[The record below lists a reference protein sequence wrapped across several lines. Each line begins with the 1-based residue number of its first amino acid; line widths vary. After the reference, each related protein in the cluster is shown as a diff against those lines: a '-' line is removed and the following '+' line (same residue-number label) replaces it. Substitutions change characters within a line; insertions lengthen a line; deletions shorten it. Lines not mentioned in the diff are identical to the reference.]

1 MITEDY
7 ASFEVAKLL
16 KNKGFNEETEY
27 IFSNNGKLLKL
38 SYLGIKDL
46 TNADCNEYHT
56 WQFTIEGVA
65 SIISAPTHQMVMK
78 WLREIHK
85 TFISITY
92 ENDGVFTANLKVP
105 LKGVDCMIDNK
116 HNCWL
121 TYEEAVEA
129 SIKYSLENLI

>member
-1 MITEDY
+1 MTTITEDY
-7 ASFEVAKLL
+7 VSFETAKLL
-16 KNKGFNEETEY
+16 KEKGFNEEV
-27 IFSNNGKLLKL
+27 I
-38 SYLGIKDL
+38 SYYDTGGQGYFISPRE
-46 TNADCNEYHT
+46 CNIGTGSVY
-56 WQFTIEGVA
+56 A
-65 SIISAPTHQMVMK
+65 APTIQMAMK

-121 TYEEAVEA
+121 TYEEAAEVA
-129 SIKYSLENLI
+129 IRYCLQNLI